1 VVRTYLLP
9 MFETDVK
16 KHQRKARQKLQG
28 NGAASLSPHRD
39 ENAAYNALPDSNTV
53 YGELK
58 LSDKLQL
65 EIYTLRED
73 KGRLQEQVE
82 SLGYKNSQLERA
94 LADLQLKLKQSAIK
108 QRDFKDQLNKK
119 TKDISS
125 LQSAIK
131 TYLQDK

>member
-1 VVRTYLLP
+1 